1 MTEGYKELL
10 VSYLLNHRD
19 FVTGPALS
27 SVLNVSTKTISRTV
41 KAINRGTEEQPII
54 ESKRGR
60 GTV

>member
-41 KAINRGTEEQPII
+41 KAINRGTE
-54 ESKRGR
+54 
-60 GTV
+60 